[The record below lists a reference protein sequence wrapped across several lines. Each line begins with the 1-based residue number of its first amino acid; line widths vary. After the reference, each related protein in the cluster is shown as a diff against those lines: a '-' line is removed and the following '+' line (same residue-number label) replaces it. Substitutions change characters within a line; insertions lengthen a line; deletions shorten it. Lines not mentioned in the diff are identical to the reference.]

1 MREYR
6 RLLALVELDRS
17 GETIVRRADAL
28 ARLSGAELIL
38 LHIIEPDSSSDG
50 GYPSP
55 SPGQVAAS
63 YESAGLRRLRYLAA
77 TQGAN
82 VDACRAVYGSLSN
95 SMQRFTADWQPDLL
109 IADAANAARLGCG
122 TWDVLVVQTAQRGQG
137 GRRGVLDRLLGWVA
151 PLQNS
156 LRIRL

>member
-38 LHIIEPDSSSDG
+38 LHVIEPDNSSDG

-55 SPGQVAAS
+55 SPGQIAAS
-63 YESAGLRRLRYLAA
+63 YESEGLRRLRYLAA
-77 TQGAN
+77 AQGA
-82 VDACRAVYGSLSN
+82 DADVCRTRYGALSD
-95 SMQRFTADWQPDLL
+95 SVQRFAADWQPDLL
-109 IADAANAARLGCG
+109 IADAANAARLGRG
-122 TWDVLVVQTAQRGQG
+122 TWDVLVVQTAQRGHG
-137 GRRGVLDRLLGWVA
+137 GRRGLLDWLLGWAA